1 MGWFKDTW
9 TAEPIECPR
18 GWGSVT
24 FLLKFFILPPIFSI
38 DLSCPIGGVT
48 DCSQCRYP
56 VNPESAERLRG
67 RLEELDAL
75 RGGTLSEAE
84 FRIRRRLIVEAHEP
98 RQGVPGESAAAAA
111 FVLGPLGLVAII
123 SGAFLSIAV
132 HTGFLGLLG
141 GGLVLG
147 ALAAGFAGLSTMQRR
162 TLPKPDEVLFDALP
176 EDTHKLEAQ
185 LERAQEEL
193 TFFRDLH
200 RSESPAQLRPPDADG
215 PLEE

>member
-9 TAEPIECPR
+9 TSEPIECPR

-24 FLLKFFILPPIFSI
+24 FVLKFFILPPIFSI
-38 DLSCPIGGVT
+38 DRTCPIGGVT
-48 DCSQCRYP
+48 DCSKCRYP

-67 RLEELDAL
+67 RLEELDSL

-111 FVLGPLGLVAII
+111 FVLGPLGLVATV
-123 SGAFLSIAV
+123 SGAVLSLAV
-132 HTGFLGLLG
+132 HAGFLGLLG

-147 ALAAGFAGLSTMQRR
+147 ALAAGFAGLSRMQRG
-162 TLPKPDEVLFDALP
+162 TLPKPDEVHFDALP
-176 EDTHKLEAQ
+176 EDTQELEAQ
-185 LERAQEEL
+185 LGRAQEEL

-200 RSESPAQLRPPDADG
+200 RAASPDQLSSPDADD
-215 PLEE
+215 PPEE